1 MGREEK
7 DRPMSDKVNME
18 RKQYMGSCKDGSVL
32 MMKRM
37 VQFPRRA
44 IRYMLDIGIEIQMC
58 AYSSPGIPTKMKV
71 VTSACDML
79 IMDMI
84 NLEGS
89 AMIHRVLSKKKNE
102 YLEI

>member
-1 MGREEK
+1 
-7 DRPMSDKVNME
+7 
-18 RKQYMGSCKDGSVL
+18 MGSCKDGSVL

-89 AMIHRVLSKKKNE
+89 AMIHRVLSQKKRISGNLVEKMQ
-102 YLEI
+102 LLSSDCLVIF

>member
-1 MGREEK
+1 
-7 DRPMSDKVNME
+7 
-18 RKQYMGSCKDGSVL
+18 MGSCKDGSVL

-44 IRYMLDIGIEIQMC
+44 IRYMLHIGIEIQMC
-58 AYSSPGIPTKMKV
+58 AYSSPGIPAKMKV
-71 VTSACDML
+71 VISACDVL
-79 IMDMI
+79 VMDMM

-89 AMIHRVLSKKKNE
+89 AMIHRALSQKKKIYE